1 MILITFV
8 TNVTDKVG
16 NQKVLY
22 FPRHLASASV
32 LTGQTGNPEIV
43 FSLKCCMLF
52 TKNTWNTMKNITRVT
67 AEPPVT
73 VKTIDCVH
81 QTEPRNGA

>member
-52 TKNTWNTMKNITRVT
+52 TKNT
-67 AEPPVT
+67 
-73 VKTIDCVH
+73 
-81 QTEPRNGA
+81 